1 MRTVV
6 GAFAIVALTA
16 TGAAAQTETEHV
28 SRTVR
33 LEPGGTLRLRNFS
46 GHVTIT
52 GSDQPQVV
60 VDAVRT
66 APRERLERV
75 KLDVHLDGTTVV
87 VDANQRDDTWFGSRN
102 NVVRTDLDVKVPTRT
117 NLDVRVFSSPVE
129 IRGVDGAHN
138 LHGFSSSLRLDDVA
152 GPVQA
157 HTFSGEV
164 SIRARAWPSNQ
175 TIDVDTFSGSIDLR
189 VPESARGDVR
199 FHSFSG
205 HLTSEMP
212 LTLRKAGRRSLEGRL
227 GGDSGGGAV
236 NLKTFSGDV
245 KIAR

>member
-1 MRTVV
+1 MRTAA

-46 GHVTIT
+46 GHVTIS

-66 APRERLERV
+66 APRDRLDRL
-75 KLDVHLDGTTVV
+75 KLDVHLEGTTVV
-87 VDANQRDDTWFGSRN
+87 VDANQRDDHWFGWRN
-102 NVVRTDLDVKVPTRT
+102 NVVRTDLDVKVPRRT
-117 NLDVRVFSSPVE
+117 NLDVHVFSSPVE
-129 IRGVDGAHN
+129 IREVDGAHN
-138 LHGFSSSLRLDDVA
+138 LHGFSSSLHLEDVT

-164 SIRARAWPSNQ
+164 SIRARSWQPNQ

-189 VPESARGDVR
+189 VPESAGGEVR
-199 FHSFSG
+199 FNSFSG

-212 LTLRKAGRRSLEGRL
+212 LTLRKTGRRNLEGTL
-227 GGDSGGGAV
+227 GGDSGGAAV
-236 NLKTFSGDV
+236 NLKTFSGNV